1 MGKARS
7 ARAVWRANRPPAIAA
22 MLMALQVSPS
32 TLLRRDPKGLT
43 MPWPAHTI

>member
-22 MLMALQVSPS
+22 VLMALQVS
-32 TLLRRDPKGLT
+32 RRLCYVVIPRV
-43 MPWPAHTI
+43 